1 MNKNQLL
8 LDLKTKNWPDQ
19 SKFPLNRE
27 RNTVEI
33 EVLKDLENSDKFL
46 VVTGFTSLSYLIDL
60 YAKYDYLNSKNLRIV
75 LGFDP
80 IVRTRKKW
88 PKRTFS
94 LDIKNYWL
102 EKGISPLQSGG
113 VINLIELI
121 KQHQVEFRCSEKIH
135 AKIYVGDSYAVLGSS
150 NFSINGLR
158 KQKEANIRVQNSNQE
173 KYQRDQYE
181 DIKLIAENFY
191 KESEEYHDKIIEL
204 LEQLLK
210 LSEWP
215 EALARAIS
223 ELLDDNWLTKYP
235 NILPCMD
242 EIELWPTQ
250 LMAIGQALNIIENQG
265 SALIAD
271 PTGSGKT
278 KLVTSILL
286 AIINRRWSIGRGY
299 RTNSLTI
306 CPPAVIDN
314 WSNEYEKLRFSQQNP
329 LSNGILSY
337 ENSKKHEA
345 ALAKIRN
352 GNILVIDEA
361 HNYLS
366 RTSNRSHSIESSLAD
381 CILLVTATPINKKAE
396 DLLRLIE
403 LLDIDNLN
411 DQELA
416 QYKELRKSKGVKRAE
431 DFEELKKY
439 ITKFTVR
446 RTKKQLNKYVDI
458 QPERHKSKFGKPC
471 KYPEHIYKTYNT
483 GENKADKEI
492 ATKISEQASKLLG
505 LINLRKLSFPKYE
518 KSPDLDRQETLVS
531 NRLIT
536 AKALAKHHVL
546 SKLRSSKVALV
557 EHIEG
562 TNRACEYFDF
572 QHAKSVTGNIIG
584 SLEKYRGSLPNTK
597 VFSPETLPDYLLDL
611 SLYQTK
617 IDSEIKVYER
627 ISELAKSL
635 SDRRE
640 DSKIDEIK
648 KLFNKHPLILA
659 FDSTPLTLHYLEH
672 RMKERAE
679 KFKSLVVSGANNRN
693 KELAK
698 EYFGLGS
705 EHEGILGLCSDAMS
719 EGVNLQQ
726 ASAIILLDMPSVLRI
741 AEQRIG
747 RIDRMDSPFNSIY
760 AYWPNDSEEF
770 ALKTDKKLVN
780 ISLIADQ
787 LIGSNL
793 DLPEE
798 LLGRHLEETIDAKEM
813 IQMYKENQKE
823 EVLKD
828 GIFDAFQP
836 VRELYQGSD
845 PIISEADYNEF
856 LGVSATVR
864 CKVSVVNSDLSFGF
878 FAFKSTDKFSS
889 KWIFVDTNN
898 NVYDDLQ
905 TISQKLR
912 SALATVSSGKWDGL
926 AVQQMESCI
935 EAIENEE
942 VNLLSNKK
950 KRAYELLRELLIFY
964 KKKEVNEYRKEL
976 IALLIKELEKPQVGE
991 DRLEL
996 NYFLETW
1003 IEIIHPYLS
1012 DLRARNR
1019 VPKVISDLKSYF
1031 KKAPIKTKDLEK
1043 LINSIEY
1050 TERIGNRIAA
1060 CIIGLKHS
1068 QNACTQ

>member
-1 MNKNQLL
+1 MDTYQLL

-27 RNTVEI
+27 KYTVENEI
-33 EVLKDLENSDKFL
+33 IKDLEHSNEYL
-46 VVTGFTSLSYLIDL
+46 IITGFTSLSYLIDL
-60 YAKYDYLNSKNLRIV
+60 YSKNDYLANKNLRVV

-80 IVRTRKKW
+80 IARTRKKW
-88 PKRTFS
+88 PRRSFS

-113 VINLIELI
+113 VIHLIEMI
-121 KQHQVEFRCSEKIH
+121 KDCKVEFRCSEKIH
-135 AKIYVGDSYAVLGSS
+135 AKIYVGESNALLGSS

-158 KQKEANIRVQNSNQE
+158 KQKEANIRVENSSE
-173 KYQRDQYE
+173 DSYQKEQYE

-191 KESEEYHDKIIEL
+191 KESDDYKDKIIEL

-223 ELLDDNWLTKYP
+223 ELLDDNWLNKYP
-235 NILPCMD
+235 AVLSHIENID
-242 EIELWPTQ
+242 LWPTQ
-250 LMAIGQALNIIENQG
+250 EMAIGQALNIIDNQG
-265 SALIAD
+265 SALVAD

-286 AIINRRWSIGRGY
+286 ALINRRWSIGRGY

-314 WSNEYEKLRFSQQNP
+314 WSDEYEKLKFSQQNP

-337 ENSKKHEA
+337 ESSKKHEA
-345 ALAKIRN
+345 ALVKIRN

-366 RTSNRSHSIESSLAD
+366 RKSNRSHSIESSLAD

-446 RTKKQLNKYVDI
+446 RTKKQLNKYVDRN
-458 QPERHKSKFGKPC
+458 PDRYRSKLGKLC
-471 KYPEHIYKTYNT
+471 KYPEHICKTYNT
-483 GENKADKEI
+483 GETKSDREI
-492 ATKISEQASKLLG
+492 AIKISEQASKLLG
-505 LINLRKLSFPKYE
+505 LINLRKLTFPKYE
-518 KSPDLDRQETLVS
+518 KSPDLARQETLAN

-546 SKLRSSKVALV
+546 AKLRSSKVALV

-562 TNRACEYFDF
+562 TNLACEYFNF

-584 SLEKYRGSLPNTK
+584 SLKKYRESLPNSK
-597 VFSPETLPDYLLDL
+597 VFSPEVLPDYLLDL
-611 SLYQTK
+611 SLYQSK
-617 IDSEIKVYER
+617 IDSEVKIYER
-627 ISELAKSL
+627 ICELAKSL
-635 SDRRE
+635 SDSRE
-640 DSKIDEIK
+640 DSKINEIK
-648 KLFNKHPLILA
+648 KQFSKHRLILA

-672 RMKERAE
+672 RMKERGE
-679 KFKSLVVSGANNRN
+679 NFKSLVVSGANNKN

-705 EHEGILGLCSDAMS
+705 EHKGILGLCSDAMS

-747 RIDRMDSPFNSIY
+747 RIDRMDSPFDSIY

-813 IQMYKENQKE
+813 IQMYKANEQE
-823 EVLKD
+823 DVLKD

-836 VRELYQGSD
+836 VRELYQGAD
-845 PIISEADYNEF
+845 PIISEEDYNEF

-864 CKVSVVNSDLSFGF
+864 CKVSVVQSDLSFGF

-889 KWIFVDTNN
+889 KWVFVDQG
-898 NVYDDLQ
+898 NVVHDDLE
-905 TISQKLR
+905 TICQKLR
-912 SALATVSSGKWDGL
+912 SSLTDVSNGKWDEL
-926 AVQQMESCI
+926 AVQQMENCI
-935 EAIENEE
+935 DAIENEE
-942 VNLLSNKK
+942 VSLLSNKK
-950 KRAYELLRELLIFY
+950 KRAYELLKELLTFY
-964 KKKEVNEYRKEL
+964 KKKEVDDYRKEL
-976 IALLIKELEKPQVGE
+976 ISLLVKELGRPHLGE
-991 DRLEL
+991 ERLEL

-1003 IEIIHPYLS
+1003 IEIIQPYLT
-1012 DLRARNR
+1012 DLRTRNR
-1019 VPKVISDLKSYF
+1019 VPKVISDLRSYF
-1031 KKAPIKTKDLEK
+1031 KRNPVKTKDLER
-1043 LINSIEY
+1043 LIGSIEY
-1050 TERIGNRIAA
+1050 TERVGNRIAA
-1060 CIIGLKHS
+1060 CIIGVGDQDK
-1068 QNACTQ
+1068 

>member
-1 MNKNQLL
+1 MDIHQLL

-27 RNTVEI
+27 KHTVED
-33 EVLKDLENSDKFL
+33 EVIKDLEYSNEYL
-46 VVTGFTSLSYLIDL
+46 IITGFTSLSYLIDL
-60 YAKYDYLNSKNLRIV
+60 YSKNDYLSNKNLRVV

-80 IVRTRKKW
+80 VVRTRKKW
-88 PKRTFS
+88 PRRSFS

-113 VINLIELI
+113 VIHLIEMI
-121 KQHQVEFRCSEKIH
+121 KDCKVEFRCSEKIH
-135 AKIYVGDSYAVLGSS
+135 AKIYVGESNALLGSS

-158 KQKEANIRVQNSNQE
+158 KQREANIRVENSSENA
-173 KYQRDQYE
+173 YQKEQYE
-181 DIKLIAENFY
+181 DIKLIANNFY
-191 KESEEYHDKIIEL
+191 KESDEYGDKMVEL

-223 ELLDDNWLTKYP
+223 ELLDDNRLNNYP
-235 NILPCMD
+235 IILSHID
-242 EIELWPTQ
+242 KIDLWPTQ
-250 LMAIGQALNIIENQG
+250 EMAIGQALNIIENQG

-286 AIINRRWSIGRGY
+286 ALINKRWSIGRGY

-314 WSNEYEKLRFSQQNP
+314 WSNEYEKLRFSQQSP

-345 ALAKIRN
+345 ALTKIRN

-366 RTSNRSHSIESSLAD
+366 RTSNRSHSIERSLAD
-381 CILLVTATPINKKAE
+381 CIVLVTATPINKKAE

-416 QYKELRKSKGVKRAE
+416 QYRELRKPKGVKRTE

-446 RTKKQLNKYVDI
+446 RTKRQLNKYVDL
-458 QPERHKSKFGKPC
+458 QPERYKSKFGEPC
-471 KYPEHIYKTYNT
+471 RYPEHICQTYNT
-483 GENKADKEI
+483 GENKSDREI
-492 ATKISEQASKLLG
+492 ASKINEQASKLLG
-505 LINLRKLSFPKYE
+505 LINLRKLTFPKYE
-518 KSPDLDRQETLVS
+518 KSPDLERQETLVS

-546 SKLRSSKVALV
+546 AKLRSSKVALV

-562 TNRACEYFDF
+562 TNPSCEYFNF
-572 QHAKSVTGNIIG
+572 QHSKSVTGNIVG
-584 SLEKYRGSLPNTK
+584 SLVKYRDSLPNTR
-597 VFSPETLPDYLLDL
+597 VFSPEILPDYLLDIN
-611 SLYQTK
+611 LYQSK
-617 IDSEIKVYER
+617 IDAEIKIYQR

-635 SDRRE
+635 SNRRE
-640 DSKIDEIK
+640 DSKINEIK
-648 KLFNKHPLILA
+648 KLFNKHSLILA

-672 RMKERAE
+672 LMKERGE
-679 KFKSLVVSGANNRN
+679 KFKSLVVSGANNKN

-747 RIDRMDSPFNSIY
+747 RIDRMDSPFDSIY

-770 ALKTDKKLVN
+770 ALKTDKKLVS
-780 ISLIADQ
+780 ISFIADQ

-798 LLGRHLEETIDAKEM
+798 LLGRHLEETINAKEM
-813 IQMYKENQKE
+813 IQMYKQNEKE
-823 EVLKD
+823 ELLKD

-836 VRELYQGSD
+836 VRELYQGID
-845 PIISEADYNEF
+845 PIISEENYNEF

-864 CKVSVVNSDLSFGF
+864 CKVSVVQSGLSFGF

-889 KWIFVDTNN
+889 KWVFVDLDY

-905 TISQKLR
+905 TICQKLR
-912 SALATVSSGKWDGL
+912 SSLATVSSGKWDEL
-926 AVQQMESCI
+926 AVQQMENCI

-950 KRAYELLRELLIFY
+950 NRAYALLKELLTFY
-964 KKKEVNEYRKEL
+964 KKKEVDDYRRELISLLAKEL
-976 IALLIKELEKPQVGE
+976 GKPQVGE

-1003 IEIIHPYLS
+1003 IEIIQPYLS
-1012 DLRARNR
+1012 DLRAKNR
-1019 VPKVISDLKSYF
+1019 VPKVISDLRSYF
-1031 KKAPIKTKDLEK
+1031 KKHPIKTKDLER
-1043 LINSIEY
+1043 LVSSIEY

-1060 CIIGLKHS
+1060 CIIGVKK
-1068 QNACTQ
+1068 